1 MDSDDVVQ
9 DNLSEEVRQEKLPI
23 DARLLS
29 EAVIELNILRR
40 SVGLYPPD
48 HPALKDSI
56 NRALDLLNKLF
67 ELRSSITLGVAKNVL
82 VIDEY
87 TLDRKN
93 PVFKEFALSLHN
105 RGIAAVTFNSGLDA
119 EELVSLHEL
128 ITMRDGPVGS
138 ALLEIAEKKGL
149 SHIKLNPV
157 DLSIFGFVEG
167 QLKPGAP
174 EGKIWED
181 YIHGLLEGR
190 LADRDAEDLVISI
203 PPEQVASIVNSEML
217 EDSPEETYD
226 RVISTYLRRKSRR
239 GLNKEI
245 FERFLS
251 FVGTLRQDLK
261 TKFLNRALTQPHSDN
276 ADIER
281 MFAEINEEDLMR
293 FIEAFDKSSVTIPES
308 LKNLVDKL
316 IHTRAEGKTV
326 FDISYKGKVLID
338 DIDIDENIINLLK
351 EDRFRDFV
359 NEQYRRE
366 LDMMLRGIEGEESQ
380 LTETVREGNTE
391 RLVDRT
397 FSDVV
402 LELLESDLPNSD
414 DYLGFLTRLSGLANA
429 FLETGRFQELCDV
442 YNTIYSQALSG
453 RFKNEAS
460 SMIEYF
466 FRSDEFIRNLVESFK
481 LWGIYDQEGAMRLA
495 RVLKFYLLNPL
506 MDIFSEETDINMQK
520 FFLSLLSKMG
530 SDVSREAVRRL
541 SDERWYV
548 VRNMILLIKESG
560 GRNYIKLIRP
570 FAKNKNKLVR
580 MEAVKTLVHF
590 GDRDGIS
597 FLKIYLRSDDPEL
610 REEAA
615 NISGIYRVKEAVP
628 YLIEIL
634 EKRDLF
640 GYEAYYKIPVIRA
653 LAKIGDIRAVEP
665 LMSIYK
671 SKGILFRS
679 KLNELKT
686 EIFKT
691 IKSYPAYAVK
701 PLIELG
707 MKSRNKEIK
716 SISDRLLSE
725 MQLKG
730 GTEDG

>member
-1 MDSDDVVQ
+1 MDSDDVDQ

-138 ALLEIAEKKGL
+138 ALLEIAEKKSL
-149 SHIKLNPV
+149 NHIKLNPV

-261 TKFLNRALTQPHSDN
+261 TKFLNRALNQPHSDN

-281 MFAEINEEDLMR
+281 MFAEINEEDLIR

-397 FSDVV
+397 FSDVM

-466 FRSDEFIRNLVESFK
+466 FRSDEFIRNLVEAFK

-495 RVLKFYLLNPL
+495 RVLKFYLLTPL
-506 MDIFSEETDINMQK
+506 IDIFSEETDMNMQK

-548 VRNMILLIKESG
+548 IRNMILLIKESG

-570 FAKNKNKLVR
+570 FAKNKNKLVC
-580 MEAVKTLVHF
+580 MEAIRTLVHF

-628 YLIEIL
+628 YLIEIV

-707 MKSRNKEIK
+707 TKSRNKEIK
-716 SISDRLLSE
+716 SLSDRLLSE
-725 MQLKG
+725 TQLKG

>member
-1 MDSDDVVQ
+1 MDSDDVDQ

-138 ALLEIAEKKGL
+138 ALLEIAEKKSL
-149 SHIKLNPV
+149 NHIKLNPV

-261 TKFLNRALTQPHSDN
+261 TKFLNRALNQPHSDN

-281 MFAEINEEDLMR
+281 MFAEINEEDLTR

-397 FSDVV
+397 FSDVM

-466 FRSDEFIRNLVESFK
+466 FRSDEFIRNLVEAFK

-495 RVLKFYLLNPL
+495 RVLKFYLLTPL
-506 MDIFSEETDINMQK
+506 IDIFSEETDMNMQK

-548 VRNMILLIKESG
+548 IRNMILLIKESG

-570 FAKNKNKLVR
+570 FAKNKNKLVC
-580 MEAVKTLVHF
+580 MEAIRTLVHF

-628 YLIEIL
+628 YLIEIV

-707 MKSRNKEIK
+707 TKSRNKEIK
-716 SISDRLLSE
+716 SLSDRLLSE
-725 MQLKG
+725 TQLKG